1 MTAYYN
7 EIEPYA
13 AQWLRNLIGKGLIAH
28 GEVDTRSIVDV
39 QPDDLRGFSQCHF
52 FAGIGGWAYAARLAG
67 WPDERPLWTGSAPC
81 QPFSVAGKGKAQE
94 DERHLWPVFFE
105 LISACRP
112 PVLMGEQ
119 VAAAV
124 GKDWLDGV
132 CADLEGVGY
141 ACGATVVPACAVDAP
156 HRRDRLWFVADCERI
171 GLRGERSGALD
182 GAQAGVQ
189 GAARQ
194 RERVWPDL
202 GADGLLGGGGDV
214 ANAVRGGSGA
224 QRRNDGE
231 VRGVQ
236 EAQRWA
242 EHSPLVSGRGGDAN
256 SPLADADGARS
267 AAWLPAQD
275 GGCEGL
281 ASISHDGSN
290 RRAGAWGECDWIA
303 GADGKARRVKPGVR
317 LLAHGVPAR
326 VGRLRAYGNAIVPQ
340 VAAEVIAAFME
351 SRP

>member
-13 AQWLRNLIGKGLIAH
+13 AEWLRNLIKAGLIAD

-39 QPDDLRGFSQCHF
+39 QPDDLRGFEQCHF
-52 FAGIGGWAYAARLAG
+52 FAGIGGWAYAARLAE
-67 WPDERPLWTGSAPC
+67 WPDDRPLWTGSAPC
-81 QPFSVAGKGKAQE
+81 QPFSVAGRQKGTE

-105 LISACRP
+105 LIRACRP

-156 HRRDRLWFVADCERI
+156 HRRDRLWFVAD
-171 GLRGERSGALD
+171 
-182 GAQAGVQ
+182 
-189 GAARQ
+189 
-194 RERVWPDL
+194 
-202 GADGLLGGGGDV
+202 
-214 ANAVRGGSGA
+214 AVRGGPGS
-224 QRRNDGE
+224 QRRDDGE
-231 VRGVQ
+231 MRGVS
-236 EAQRWA
+236 EAQRGP
-242 EHSPLVSGRGGDAN
+242 EHSAFVSGRGSDAD
-256 SPLADADGARS
+256 SPLDDADGSRS

-275 GGCEGL
+275 GGLEGL
-281 ASISHDGSN
+281 AEVTDDRNN

-303 GADGKARRVKPGVR
+303 GADGKARRVEPSIR

-351 SRP
+351 TAQ

>member
-1 MTAYYN
+1 MDAYYN
-7 EIEPYA
+7 EIDAYA
-13 AQWLRNLIGKGLIAH
+13 AQWLRNLIAKGLIPE
-28 GEVDTRSIVDV
+28 GDVDERSICDV
-39 QPDDLRGFSQCHF
+39 APEDLRGYAQCHF

-105 LISACRP
+105 LIRACRP

-141 ACGATVVPACAVDAP
+141 ACGAAVVPACAVDAP
-156 HRRDRLWFVADCERI
+156 HRRDRLWFVADANTAERRAFDSAR
-171 GLRGERSGALD
+171 GRVAGQYPLPQGQEDTGRSFAGSEGDVADANGERSLSGAH
-182 GAQAGVQ
+182 AGVHCCEESA
-189 GAARQ
+189 GPRDVEF
-194 RERVWPDL
+194 ERHSVF
-202 GADGLLGGGGDV
+202 GNV
-214 ANAVRGGSGA
+214 AN
-224 QRRNDGE
+224 
-231 VRGVQ
+231 
-236 EAQRWA
+236 
-242 EHSPLVSGRGGDAN
+242 
-256 SPLADADGARS
+256 ADGARS

-281 ASISHDGSN
+281 AEISHDGSN

-303 GADGKARRVKPGVR
+303 GADGKARRVKPGVC

-340 VAAEVIAAFME
+340 AAAEVIGAFLDTE
-351 SRP
+351 T